1 MGSNS
6 RGVDGFG
13 GGVTLDGCLS
23 IALCCRKAT
32 CLPGERWKCELF
44 VLPLPS
50 RPSHPVFASTLLCI
64 PFHPTPPGICPVSAS
79 ESSPAWRSMAAAE
92 GRMHELK
99 NIKVGATLVIN
110 KDGLSWFSG
119 RRSCGNKI
127 TRREAEPQRLMS
139 SGETEEEQQSLTCVC
154 ILHPNERNVNRKPWR
169 HTDQRSSF
177 LTQSAYFPLSDHDSQ
192 KKLQESVFAFP
203 DPVFPESLKTQ
214 KGNILST
221 KDISSVI
228 PNNLNVSNR
237 HNKNTV
243 SGCIILCDGWE
254 LFHPI
259 RNWGKFPGHCWTM
272 DNMFM
277 LKPSIIQKSLS
288 PITEDDAN
296 GNVINL
302 QSHLQM
308 CRNSNDPGESAGQ
321 DGNGKRK
328 KSVSFDEDVTVYLF
342 DQEIPTVELHSE
354 SDPFQPFSC
363 FHHEEDSG
371 WEWEDDFQTL
381 ENTHHFQTDPHTI
394 SLPSLEWTSTS
405 RPKNRA
411 LPHTCLVLTY
421 IPESDLE
428 L

>member
-1 MGSNS
+1 MNS
-6 RGVDGFG
+6 
-13 GGVTLDGCLS
+13 T
-23 IALCCRKAT
+23 
-32 CLPGERWKCELF
+32 
-44 VLPLPS
+44 
-50 RPSHPVFASTLLCI
+50 H
-64 PFHPTPPGICPVSAS
+64 
-79 ESSPAWRSMAAAE
+79 
-92 GRMHELK
+92 
-99 NIKVGATLVIN
+99 
-110 KDGLSWFSG
+110 
-119 RRSCGNKI
+119 
-127 TRREAEPQRLMS
+127 REAEPQRLMS

-342 DQEIPTVELHSE
+342 DQVSLSFCSLKSLTGISHFFNFFWRKRIKHKKYNRGNFKKNLVCVYTSQVLDYPCITV
-354 SDPFQPFSC
+354 C
-363 FHHEEDSG
+363 FYFLGDSNRG
-371 WEWEDDFQTL
+371 A
-381 ENTHHFQTDPHTI
+381 
-394 SLPSLEWTSTS
+394 SLWVRPVPAIQLLSS
-405 RPKNRA
+405 RGR
-411 LPHTCLVLTY
+411 LW
-421 IPESDLE
+421 
-428 L
+428 